1 MLLRLL
7 CAIKCLLYPSLYDSS
22 SADFYANYMA
32 DEALVLPSYDEFVNE
47 TLKSV
52 AYSDMLTVLC
62 LSTVIQKLIQK
73 RWPITIHT
81 GQESPLAKLAV
92 GQNVQPSQPF
102 FDHRLQDDAVQ
113 RQPAAGLRRLRQ
125 LCRHVIV

>member
-1 MLLRLL
+1 M
-7 CAIKCLLYPSLYDSS
+7 
-22 SADFYANYMA
+22 
-32 DEALVLPSYDEFVNE
+32 NE

-62 LSTVIQKLIQK
+62 LSTVIQKLIQT

-102 FDHRLQDDAVQ
+102 FDHRLQDDADDTVQ

-125 LCRHVIV
+125 LCRQVIV